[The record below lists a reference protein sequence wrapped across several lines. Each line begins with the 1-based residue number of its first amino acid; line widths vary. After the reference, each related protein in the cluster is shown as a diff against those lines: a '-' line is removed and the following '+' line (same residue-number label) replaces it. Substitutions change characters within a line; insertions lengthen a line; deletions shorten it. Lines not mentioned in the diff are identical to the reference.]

1 MTTRENIFRICF
13 EGACTG
19 HSTCADRQS
28 TEPWE
33 CESVIVQKSAAL
45 PPTSGIALRDV
56 MRSFVTGVC
65 LATTYR
71 ETPEGLE
78 HDALTVNSFTE
89 VSLSPPLVSICVRRD
104 SPFLDDLRSS
114 LSWGVSI
121 LDVCGDD
128 IAVQFAQDRPA
139 RASALACLGLTPA
152 PRTGALV
159 MPGRSWL
166 ECELF
171 RCVDAGDHTV
181 VIGEVLSAQTAVGRP
196 PLIFLDGQ
204 FRVA

>member
-1 MTTRENIFRICF
+1 M
-13 EGACTG
+13 
-19 HSTCADRQS
+19 
-28 TEPWE
+28 
-33 CESVIVQKSAAL
+33 QKPAAL
-45 PPTSGIALRDV
+45 PPTSGVADVRDV
-56 MRSFVTGVC
+56 MRSIVTGVC

-78 HDALTVNSFTE
+78 HDAQTVNSLTE
-89 VSLSPPLVSICVRRD
+89 VSMSPPLVSICLPRD
-104 SPFLDDLRSS
+104 SPFLQDLRSS
-114 LSWGVSI
+114 LSWGISI

-139 RASALACLGLTPA
+139 RASALAGLGLTPA

-181 VIGEVLSAQTAVGRP
+181 VIGEVLSAQLAVGRP
-196 PLIFLDGQ
+196 PLIYLDGQ